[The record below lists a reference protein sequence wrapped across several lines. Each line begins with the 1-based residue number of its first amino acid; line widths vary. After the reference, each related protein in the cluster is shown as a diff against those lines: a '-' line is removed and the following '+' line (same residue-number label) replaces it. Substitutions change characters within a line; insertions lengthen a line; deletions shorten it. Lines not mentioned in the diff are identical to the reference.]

1 MFVSGNFQQPGFFGI
16 SVGGK
21 NWLRS
26 KRINFKKKKK
36 KKKKKK
42 LGLKFR
48 FWFKQIFEFL
58 FEIAHIEKTQHT
70 RIRVVASNTRI
81 IMIFCRP
88 SLPRTSNRWVRS
100 TIKLFCTV
108 HSLSTARIQVWLEST
123 LLCRDGLLEAK

>member
-26 KRINFKKKKK
+26 KRINFKKKKIRIEIFDRISF
-36 KKKKKK
+36 
-42 LGLKFR
+42 LVQ
-48 FWFKQIFEFL
+48 QIFEFL

-70 RIRVVASNTRI
+70 KIRVVASNTRI

-108 HSLSTARIQVWLEST
+108 HSLSTARIQVWLESV
-123 LLCRDGLLEAK
+123 